1 MSPSAGCRTPG
12 AGSSQRGPPSGP
24 SRAEPAS
31 GPALPGGAEPP
42 LEAAGGEGRERG
54 KESRE
59 CPAARGSAPLPH
71 FPPGAGADGPR
82 PAQGAAAGAAEGR
95 RQRPL
100 RRLRGARWGRGAR
113 HGSGGPREAAGDRE
127 PASAPRGVVEARAG
141 GGTAAVPRARGL
153 APCGVAS
160 RERSPRRPGRRRAA
174 AARCDKGE
182 ARRAAG
188 EGNDRAGWSPPSTS
202 GLLPALRGWRERV
215 PGRGRPGGCELC
227 TRGAAPWLKRR
238 SALRSAA
245 ELPTMNF

>member
-82 PAQGAAAGAAEGR
+82 PAQGTAAGAAEGR

-100 RRLRGARWGRGAR
+100 RRLRGGRWGLRAR
-113 HGSGGPREAAGDRE
+113 HGGSARLGTARGHRARRRGAGSRLRHPGGLWKRGPGAARPQPPEPGGSHPAVSPPESGARGGRGGAGQLLLLAAIREKRGERRGKEMIARDGALR
-127 PASAPRGVVEARAG
+127 APRGCSRPCEGGESGSRAG
-141 GGTAAVPRARGL
+141 GG
-153 APCGVAS
+153 
-160 RERSPRRPGRRRAA
+160 
-174 AARCDKGE
+174 
-182 ARRAAG
+182 
-188 EGNDRAGWSPPSTS
+188 
-202 GLLPALRGWRERV
+202 
-215 PGRGRPGGCELC
+215 
-227 TRGAAPWLKRR
+227 RGAAS
-238 SALRSAA
+238 SAPAGP
-245 ELPTMNF
+245 LPG

>member
-1 MSPSAGCRTPG
+1 MDRDRPKVPLLELLKAAGNGRCADCGAPGGDGGLGTARGDRGRRRGTGSRPRHPGGLWKRGPG
-12 AGSSQRGPPSGP
+12 A
-24 SRAEPAS
+24 
-31 GPALPGGAEPP
+31 
-42 LEAAGGEGRERG
+42 
-54 KESRE
+54 
-59 CPAARGSAPLPH
+59 ARPQS
-71 FPPGAGADGPR
+71 
-82 PAQGAAAGAAEGR
+82 
-95 RQRPL
+95 
-100 RRLRGARWGRGAR
+100 
-113 HGSGGPREAAGDRE
+113 
-127 PASAPRGVVEARAG
+127 
-141 GGTAAVPRARGL
+141 
-153 APCGVAS
+153 PCGVAS

-227 TRGAAPWLKRR
+227 TRGAAPRLKRR